1 MIIVMKQ
8 GTTPNDI
15 QPIKN
20 QLEQADLYE
29 RGIRTYESSTRN
41 TLDMSAIPVIKSKSH
56 LPIIVDPSH
65 AAGKL
70 MKELSSI
77 IVASVRTLSCI

>member
-29 RGIRTYESSTRN
+29 HGIHTYESATRN
-41 TLDMSAIPVIKSKSH
+41 TLDMSAIPVIKSKNH

-65 AAGKL
+65 AASKL
-70 MKELSSI
+70 MKKLSSI
-77 IVASVRTLSCI
+77 IVASVRALSCI